1 MTDREPET
9 AAFRKIRVQPSLP
22 PSGDSDYRH
31 THVVIRGPDEDTTF
45 DEAEEE
51 LDAWIARKQGTTED
65 TGSVMTRAQRS

>member
-22 PSGDSDYRH
+22 PSGDSDYRR
-31 THVVIRGPDEDTTF
+31 THVVIRGPDEDETF

-51 LDAWIARKQGTTED
+51 LDAWIARKQDSLTP
-65 TGSVMTRAQRS
+65 RSRRP